1 MSVIKTT
8 SLFKHELPQRCACGG
23 KPEMYITTSED
34 YEGYIICC
42 PSCGRQ
48 TQTHRSEAE
57 ARKEWNGCHDR

>member
-8 SLFKHELPQRCACGG
+8 SLFKRELQQRCACGG
-23 KPEMYITTSED
+23 KPEMYIIRSDDCER
-34 YEGYIICC
+34 YAIAC

-57 ARKEWNGCHDR
+57 ARKEWN